1 MDTFG
6 WTDIED
12 IALAL
17 IEEHPDV
24 DPTSVRFDRL
34 REMVE
39 DLEDF
44 EPEPGQMV
52 NEQILEAIQAAWI
65 EESEDAAAGLPLP
78 GDEEDEDEEE
88 DDAPGYSPN
97 QPFR

>member
-1 MDTFG
+1 MSFS

-17 IEEHPDV
+17 LDEYPDV
-24 DPTSVRFDRL
+24 DPTEVRFDRL
-34 REMVE
+34 REMVQ

-44 EPEPGQMV
+44 EPEPGQQV

-65 EESEDAAAGLPLP
+65 EESEDAMADLPSP
-78 GDEEDEDEEE
+78 GDDDEDED
-88 DDAPGYSPN
+88 DDDRGYEPN

>member
-12 IALAL
+12 IALVLLEA
-17 IEEHPDV
+17 HPDV
-24 DPTSVRFDRL
+24 DPTAVRFDRL

-39 DLEDF
+39 ELEGF
-44 EPEPGQMV
+44 EPSPGQTV

-65 EESEDAAAGLPLP
+65 EEAEDAAAGLPSP
-78 GDEEDEDEEE
+78 GDEDEGDDDDE
-88 DDAPGYSPN
+88 AGYSPN

>member
-17 IEEHPDV
+17 FEEHPDV
-24 DPTSVRFDRL
+24 DPTAVRFDRL

-39 DLEDF
+39 ELEEF
-44 EPEPGQMV
+44 EPEDDQTV

-65 EESEDAAAGLPLP
+65 EEVEDAEADLG
-78 GDEEDEDEEE
+78 GDEDEDDE
-88 DDAPGYSPN
+88 DGGYSPN

>member
-12 IALAL
+12 ISLAL

-65 EESEDAAAGLPLP
+65 EEAEDAAAGLPSP
-78 GDEEDEDEEE
+78 GDEEVADDEEDET
-88 DDAPGYSPN
+88 GYTPN

>member
-17 IEEHPDV
+17 VEAHPDV
-24 DPTSVRFDRL
+24 DPTTVRFDRL

-39 DLEDF
+39 ELEDF
-44 EPEPGQMV
+44 EPEPGQTV

-65 EESEDAAAGLPLP
+65 EEAEDAAAGLPAP
-78 GDEEDEDEEE
+78 GDEDVEE
-88 DDAPGYSPN
+88 DDDEGGYTPN